1 MSEPEMQKM
10 GDHGEIVIVRRGNRG
25 EDCHHGG
32 VWKVAFADFMTAMMA
47 FFLVMWLVNAANEET
62 KVQVASYFNPVKLV
76 DSTTN
81 PRGLKEDPKRSS
93 GDVENKK
100 LNPEARP
107 KVGQTGQTD
116 REQVHQTEKKGPV
129 AYYSGGDIPESE
141 MFRDPIRTL
150 ERIAGGA
157 PDIMLGS
164 EARQRREAVGM
175 MGGEAFRDPF
185 APRAW
190 DMLADDLPPEDA
202 ASQGGENIDRRH
214 PAGEK
219 ERQKEKAASRT
230 EADRAK
236 TEAAASTEE
245 KARQERQ
252 EQRQAAL
259 ERKAGNAAA
268 AGKGLSD
275 RRLEEEI
282 ARRIEEE
289 LKKALQKLRA
299 GRRPVVQVKRVDEGV
314 LISLSDQAGFGMFR
328 VGSARPLPETV
339 RFMEKVG
346 QVLKDMPGTV
356 IVRGHTD
363 ARPYRTRH
371 YDNWQL
377 STARAHMA
385 RYMLLRGGLPESRIE
400 RIEGVADREPA
411 VPDDPYDARNR
422 RIEILLKPVK
432 AAAERKG

>member
-1 MSEPEMQKM
+1 MSEPELQKL

-81 PRGLKEDPKRSS
+81 PRGLKEDPKTSS
-93 GDVENKK
+93 GDVRDRK

-107 KVGQTGQTD
+107 KVGRTGETD
-116 REQVHQTEKKGPV
+116 REQVHQTAKEGPV

-141 MFRDPIRTL
+141 LFRNPIRSL
-150 ERIAGGA
+150 ERIVGGA
-157 PDIMLGS
+157 PDIMAGS
-164 EARQRREAVGM
+164 DARDRRKAVGM
-175 MGGEAFRDPF
+175 AGGEAFRDPF

-202 ASQGGENIDRRH
+202 ASQGGEDIDRRH
-214 PAGEK
+214 PAGDDSTR
-219 ERQKEKAASRT
+219 ERNRHAAT
-230 EADRAK
+230 
-236 TEAAASTEE
+236 
-245 KARQERQ
+245 
-252 EQRQAAL
+252 
-259 ERKAGNAAA
+259 AA
-268 AGKGLSD
+268 AGREGAPGRAGKVSSTAADGQG
-275 RRLEEEI
+275 RKAEGAIREERQREEEL
-282 ARRIEEE
+282 ARRIEER
-289 LKKALQKLRA
+289 LRKALQKLRA
-299 GRRPVVQVKRVDEGV
+299 GRRPVVQVKRVAEGV

-346 QVLKDMPGTV
+346 QVLRDMPGTV
-356 IVRGHTD
+356 IIRGHTD

-385 RYMLLRGGLPESRIE
+385 RYMLLRGGLPPERIE

-411 VPDDPYDARNR
+411 VPEDPYHARNR
-422 RIEILLKPVK
+422 RIEILLKPR
-432 AAAERKG
+432 AEKKEGTLAKKRQQ

>member
-1 MSEPEMQKM
+1 MTEPEMQKL
-10 GDHGEIVIVRRGNRG
+10 GDHGEIVIVRRGHRG
-25 EDCHHGG
+25 DDCHHGG

-81 PRGLKEDPKRSS
+81 PRGLKEDPARSS
-93 GDVENKK
+93 GDVESRK
-100 LNPEARP
+100 LDQEARP
-107 KVGQTGQTD
+107 RVGQTGQTD
-116 REQVHQTEKKGPV
+116 REQVHQTGKKAPV

-141 MFRDPIRTL
+141 MFRNPVRTL
-150 ERIAGGA
+150 ERIVGGA

-164 EARQRREAVGM
+164 EAERRRETVGM
-175 MGGEAFRDPF
+175 RGGEAFRDPF

-190 DMLADDLPPEDA
+190 DMLADDLPPEEV
-202 ASQGGENIDRRH
+202 ASQGGENIDHRH
-214 PAGEK
+214 PAQDAGKREDSTA
-219 ERQKEKAASRT
+219 RPRDMAVATRAGKAAP
-230 EADRAK
+230 
-236 TEAAASTEE
+236 
-245 KARQERQ
+245 
-252 EQRQAAL
+252 
-259 ERKAGNAAA
+259 AGMQ
-268 AGKGLSD
+268 LSD
-275 RRLEEEI
+275 RRVEEEI

-289 LKKALQKLRA
+289 LKKALKKLRA
-299 GRRPVVQVKRVDEGV
+299 GRRPVVQVRRVDEGV

-346 QVLKDMPGTV
+346 QLLKDLPGTV

-363 ARPYRTRH
+363 ARPYRTHH

-400 RIEGVADREPA
+400 RIEGMADRAPA

-422 RIEILLKPVK
+422 RIEILIRPVK
-432 AAAERKG
+432 GMTGGRE